1 MNLDLLDNKKNKL
14 YQRAYPKL
22 LSILLMASI
31 VACCLFVI
39 FIVLVMKSPRATYY
53 AAMDT
58 GKIKKIYSYS
68 EPVLTDSYIREWSK
82 MTARSMLNLNF
93 ENYESQL
100 DKASQYFT
108 PEAWGTFLSDMN
120 KHGYLSSLKK
130 SQLSM
135 NSFVSGPVVI
145 VFEGVINGQFVWKVQ
160 MPVKILFEGA
170 SSSVKN
176 SWVVSM
182 TIYRVPTVENPRAIL
197 VNSVSLG

>member
-1 MNLDLLDNKKNKL
+1 
-14 YQRAYPKL
+14 
-22 LSILLMASI
+22 
-31 VACCLFVI
+31 
-39 FIVLVMKSPRATYY
+39 
-53 AAMDT
+53 
-58 GKIKKIYSYS
+58 
-68 EPVLTDSYIREWSK
+68 
-82 MTARSMLNLNF
+82 MLNLNF

-100 DKASQYFT
+100 DKTSQYFT